1 MLVSIQAG
9 NSDNKLTQR
18 KWSEF
23 VAYLNKVIENYQTA
37 RHFFGGS
44 ITWAEWQ
51 NVCWVVE
58 IDGEYLDPLKHE
70 LKRGRSVYQQDSVCV
85 LAGEAEFV

>member
-9 NSDNKLTQR
+9 NSDNKLTQQ

-23 VAYLNKVIENYQTA
+23 VACLNAVIVQYEKR

-58 IDGEYLDPLKHE
+58 IDEEYLEPLKHE
-70 LKRGRSVYQQDSVCV
+70 LRRVRSVYQQDSVCV
-85 LAGEAEFV
+85 LAGEARFL

>member
-1 MLVSIQAG
+1 MLISIQAG
-9 NSDNKLTQR
+9 NSDNKLSQQEWAR
-18 KWSEF
+18 F
-23 VAYLNKVIENYQTA
+23 VASLNMLIESFQTA

-58 IDGEYLDPLKHE
+58 VETEELDD
-70 LKRGRSVYQQDSVCV
+70 LKRKLTCCRATFQQDSVCV
-85 LAGEAEFV
+85 LAGVAEFI